1 MRTESPTQTTCSVLP
16 SDIRATNEHVRRF
29 QFPVD
34 VAHAASVNET
44 MADVRRLRVSAIVTA
59 VVLIAVAAWFFWM
72 AHPWSYILGAVFLI
86 AAATSLWV
94 TVWAPRKV
102 GAVEDLYAKGQLI
115 PAVIAE
121 TRPRGVT
128 ILALLDIAKP
138 DAEARHYALVTRSI
152 RALPGHELVEG
163 ELVPSIAVLADRTTN
178 TTGDT
183 WQMVSPMPIAWGTTD
198 VSVIERAT
206 AEISEPEWSLLLAN
220 IGLSEKVRAA
230 DNQQLLVDPHDLP
243 EDLR

>member
-1 MRTESPTQTTCSVLP
+1 MRQ
-16 SDIRATNEHVRRF
+16 F

-34 VAHAASVNET
+34 VAHAKSVNET

-59 VVLIAVAAWFFWM
+59 VVLIGAGIWFFWL

-86 AAATSLWV
+86 TAATSLWV

-102 GAVEDLYAKGQLI
+102 GTVEDLYAKGGLV

-121 TRPRGVT
+121 KRARGVT
-128 ILALLDIAKP
+128 LLALVDIAKP
-138 DAEARHYALVTRSI
+138 DADTRHFALVTRSI
-152 RALPGHELVEG
+152 RTLPGHELVEG
-163 ELVPSIAVLADRTTN
+163 ELVPSISVLADRNKN
-178 TTGDT
+178 TIGDT

-198 VSVIERAT
+198 KTIIARAT
-206 AEISEPEWSLLLAN
+206 AEISDEEWALLVAN
-220 IGLSEKVRAA
+220 IGLSAKVREA

-243 EDLR
+243 DDL